1 MLKILPLYGADLRF
15 PFQITSDKNFLYV
28 LMTNNVLN
36 VYKPS
41 ASEHGTLYRQYNN
54 SDISHEVNMV
64 FSGTSAGVFS
74 YVLIMDGNVNKNFKL
89 YFKPTLTYVPGSYNN
104 QYITDRTYVLTF
116 SNSLGS
122 VPLIMEQA
130 V

>member
-1 MLKILPLYGADLRF
+1 
-15 PFQITSDKNFLYV
+15 
-28 LMTNNVLN
+28 MTNNVLN

-41 ASEHGTLYRQYNN
+41 ASAHGTLYRQYNN
-54 SDISHEVNMV
+54 SDNMV

-74 YVLIMDGNVNKNFKL
+74 YVLIIDGNVNKNFKL

-104 QYITDRTYVLTF
+104 QYITDRTYVLTLT
-116 SNSLGS
+116 NSLGS
-122 VPLIMEQA
+122 VPIIMEQT